1 MVICVFGAS
10 STWGAW
16 DKERGGWVNRLRL
29 FLENGNT
36 DTNVYN
42 LGVSGDTTEDLLKRL
57 DCEAGAREAELVIFS
72 IGDNDSA
79 YENKEGNYQVP
90 PEKFKKNLLKLIKIA
105 GKFADKIIFLGL
117 KPVDEFKTKPVL
129 WHDVIYY
136 TNKNIDLYDSII
148 KDICGKCKIGY
159 IDIKSVLDKNDLA
172 DGLHPNENGHQKI
185 FEAVKDHLF
194 KNKLV

>member
-16 DKERGGWVNRLRL
+16 DKEKGGWVNRLRL
-29 FLENGNT
+29 FLESGNEGA
-36 DTNVYN
+36 DVYN

-72 IGDNDSA
+72 IGENDSA

-90 PEKFKKNLLKLIKIA
+90 PEEFKKNILKLIKTA
-105 GKFADKIIFLGL
+105 GKFASKIIFLGL
-117 KPVDEFKTKPVL
+117 KPVDESRTKPVP

-136 TNKNIDLYDSII
+136 TNKNINFYDDII
-148 KDICGKCKIGY
+148 EDICSKHEIGY
-159 IDIKSVLDKNDLA
+159 IDMKSVLGKADLA
-172 DGLHPNENGHQKI
+172 DGIHPNENGHQKI
-185 FEAVKDHLF
+185 FGAVKDYLL
-194 KNKLV
+194 KNKLI